1 MTTTMKTER
10 LGGLNPSPL
19 GNLLKGWVREHP
31 QSVRAFNRHNL
42 ETAIACFCRQRYGD
56 DAELCSML
64 LEQYPIALVMAVA
77 MVFTR
82 LERRLSTGAAG
93 DCPGGTAGAPRS
105 CGCWQMRPNGW
116 LAPRWS
122 WSCTGRSVTIRDHLP
137 GYGHS

>member
-10 LGGLNPSPL
+10 LGGLNPSPI
-19 GNLLKGWVREHP
+19 GNLLEGWVREHP

-77 MVFTR
+77 MV
-82 LERRLSTGAAG
+82 
-93 DCPGGTAGAPRS
+93 
-105 CGCWQMRPNGW
+105 
-116 LAPRWS
+116 
-122 WSCTGRSVTIRDHLP
+122 LP
-137 GYGHS
+137 GSSAASLPVPLEIAGRYRRSSPIVRMLADATERMACAVLELVLHGTFGYDP